1 MKRSIMMKI
10 LNLKKHAVSSESGEF
25 IFGSEHT
32 GSHACYMIYG
42 VLKPGQEKRVIKPG
56 KGHEEMVLAVKGNF
70 EISGRFSGELREGRA
85 FHVAGEDT
93 VYLINKDTTDACY
106 VIAGGHSQDGH
117 HH

>member
-1 MKRSIMMKI
+1 MNTID
-10 LNLKKHAVSSESGEF
+10 LKNHALTSESGEF

-42 VLKPGQEKRVIKPG
+42 IIKPGEDKRVITPG

-70 EISGRFSGELREGRA
+70 EMSGQFSGELKEGCA
-85 FHVAGEDT
+85 FHIAGEHS
-93 VYLINKDTTDACY
+93 VYLKNTDTTDAYY

>member
-1 MKRSIMMKI
+1 MKTF
-10 LNLKKHAVSSESGEF
+10 NLKKYAINSESGEF

-56 KGHEEMVLAVKGNF
+56 KGHEEMVLAMKGNF
-70 EISGRFSGELREGRA
+70 EISGRFSGRLNEGCA
-85 FHVAGEDT
+85 FHISGEESVT
-93 VYLINKDTTDACY
+93 LQNTETTDACY
-106 VIAGGHSQDGH
+106 IIAGGHSQEGH